1 MGLAVEAEVK
11 PEALR
16 LVSTGLLFM
25 AQFGY
30 LLAAVPFQVSEN
42 FTVERIFHRL
52 VHVLERLVHLL
63 DVVFDHVFVGLK
75 GSGCPLRIH
84 PAHLKRRATPPNTG
98 QRKILRTF
106 DNADLGKVLPG
117 VNRIHLKLRKD
128 DRGRDAPL
136 ACDEDFED
144 TPYPTCVN
152 SILQLI
158 HAHQHSADVRQP
170 SPEHLEEVFTLP
182 SSLLPTYE
190 IDC

>member
-1 MGLAVEAEVK
+1 M
-11 PEALR
+11 P
-16 LVSTGLLFM
+16 S
-25 AQFGY
+25 
-30 LLAAVPFQVSEN
+30 S
-42 FTVERIFHRL
+42 
-52 VHVLERLVHLL
+52 
-63 DVVFDHVFVGLK
+63 
-75 GSGCPLRIH
+75 H
-84 PAHLKRRATPPNTG
+84 PPGTPQKACDSPNTG

-170 SPEHLEEVFTLP
+170 SPEHLEEVFRLFRQAFFQHTKLIVDKDTLP
-182 SSLLPTYE
+182 NVHTGATVALVSRLTSRQCRHDLMLVPPSRQSLQHGLKFIPPGP
-190 IDC
+190 